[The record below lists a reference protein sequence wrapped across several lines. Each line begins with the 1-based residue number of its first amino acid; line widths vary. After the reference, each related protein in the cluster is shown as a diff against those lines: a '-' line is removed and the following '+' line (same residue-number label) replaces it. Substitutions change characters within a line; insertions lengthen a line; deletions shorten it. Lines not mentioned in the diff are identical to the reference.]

1 MTENKLGNL
10 KNCKKCN
17 RLFAAPDASSSLCSR
32 CNEAIDDDFTKVREY
47 IYDNPTSG
55 VKDVSIGTG
64 VSTEAILKWIR
75 DGKIV
80 LGANALISFCERCGE
95 VVNGGGRFCPKCIR
109 SLTDGLKAGMDSND
123 SHRPRGGM
131 HIREKNNLKK
141 D

>member
-17 RLFAAPDASSSLCSR
+17 RLFAATDTNSFLCSR
-32 CNEAIDDDFTKVREY
+32 CNEDIDDDFTKVREY

-55 VKDVSIGTG
+55 VKDVSLGTG
-64 VSTEAILKWIR
+64 IATEAILKWIR

-95 VVNGGGRFCPKCIR
+95 AVTGGGRFCPKCIR
-109 SLTDGLKAGMDSND
+109 KLTDGLKAGIGESDQQ
-123 SHRPRGGM
+123 RTRTGM
-131 HIREKNNLKK
+131 HIKEKNNLRKY
-141 D
+141 

>member
-17 RLFAAPDASSSLCSR
+17 RLFAAADTNSSLCSR
-32 CNEAIDDDFTKVREY
+32 CNEDIDDDFTKVREY

-55 VKDVSIGTG
+55 VKDVSLGTG
-64 VSTEAILKWIR
+64 ISTEAILKWIR

-95 VVNGGGRFCPKCIR
+95 AVNGGGRFCPKCIR
-109 SLTDGLKAGMDSND
+109 NLTDGLKAGIGTND
-123 SHRPRGGM
+123 QYRASAGM
-131 HIREKNNLKK
+131 HIKEKK
-141 D
+141 